1 MDVIYYKSFI
11 IYSQNKFNFYE
22 NNLFKIIKICTLG
35 FINPLTFNTMKNIT
49 FLTFLLISAV
59 SYSQIT
65 LFADDFEGQTDF
77 VIDTGINDWMTLD
90 LDGLPTY
97 TGGLPD
103 GVDPTYPNAG
113 EIMAYQIFN
122 PTTTTPETVTNDA
135 AGTSGETR
143 NFDARSGNKYAACW
157 AAVPGANPA
166 NDDWL
171 ISPVITLGTEGNLVS
186 FWVKAMSDTYGP
198 ENYTVGI
205 YVGTGTPT
213 ESSDFTLLTTGANT
227 APYPNWEN
235 VTFDLSAYDTMDV
248 RIGIHCISADRYMF
262 MVDDFEVTTTTL
274 SVEDIDQAHN
284 YVISFLDKQ
293 VTISSIVDQ
302 ANFRIISLS
311 GQVVMNGSSNSETQ
325 VIDLSNLSSGIYIVE
340 VTDGDEQRI
349 QRKKD
354 CFTIIRIIK
363 INLKRVAI

>member
-1 MDVIYYKSFI
+1 MK
-11 IYSQNKFNFYE
+11 KT
-22 NNLFKIIKICTLG
+22 TL
-35 FINPLTFNTMKNIT
+35 
-49 FLTFLLISAV
+49 LTFLLISAF

-65 LFADDFEGQTDF
+65 LFADDFESQTDF
-77 VIDTGINDWMTLD
+77 VIDTGINDWLTLD

-113 EIMAYQIFN
+113 AMMAYQIFN
-122 PTTTTPETVTNDA
+122 PSTTTPEAVTNDA
-135 AGTSGETR
+135 TGASGETR

-171 ISPVITLGTEGNLVS
+171 ISPVVTLGTEGNMVS

-205 YVGTGTPT
+205 YEGTGIPT
-213 ESSDFTLLTTGANT
+213 ASSDFTLLTTGPST

-235 VTFDLSAYDTMDV
+235 ITFDLSAYNSMDV

-262 MVDDFEVTTTTL
+262 MVDDFEISTTTL
-274 SVEDIDQAHN
+274 SVEDFEQSHT

-293 VTISSIVDQ
+293 VTISSIVDE
-302 ANFRIISLS
+302 ANYRIISLS
-311 GQVVMNGSSNSETQ
+311 GQIVIEGKTNAETH
-325 VIDLSNLSSGIYIVE
+325 VIDMSNLSSGIYIVE
-340 VTDGDEQRI
+340 VTDGNEQRI
-349 QRKKD
+349 QHKK
-354 CFTIIRIIK
+354 IA
-363 INLKRVAI
+363 LQ